1 MKIKWL
7 GHASFLITSD
17 NGVKIITDPY
27 EPIMG
32 MNYAPIDESADIV
45 TVSHGHG
52 DHNNVAAVQGNPL
65 VIGESVP
72 VEMKGIKFSGIN
84 TYHDTSGGNERGTNM
99 IYCFEVDG
107 IKVCHL
113 GDLGHMLSDDQVNAI
128 GKVDVLMAPVG
139 GNFTI
144 DAGTADSVIEKLK
157 PAIVIPMH
165 FCNDRCPDF
174 PVAGVEDFTDGKTNV
189 AVMDTSEIEYK
200 ADELPKSTSIVVLK
214 PAK

>member
-113 GDLGHMLSDDQVNAI
+113 GDLGHMLSYDQVNAI

-189 AVMDTSEIEYK
+189 AVMDTSEIGYK

>member
-7 GHASFLITSD
+7 GHASFLITSN

-32 MNYAPIDESADIV
+32 MNYEPITESADIV

-65 VIGESVP
+65 VINESTP
-72 VEMKGIKFSGIN
+72 VEMKGIKFSGID
-84 TYHDTSGGNERGTNM
+84 TYHDTSDGNERGSNV

-113 GDLGHMLSDDQVNAI
+113 GDLGHMLSEEQVNGI

-144 DAGTADSVIEKLK
+144 DAGTADMVIEKLK
-157 PAIVIPMH
+157 PAVMIPMH

-174 PVAGVEDFTDGKTNV
+174 PVAGVESFTDGKTNV
-189 AVMDTSEIEYK
+189 TVLDTSEIEYK
-200 ADELPKSTSIVVLK
+200 AGELPRSTSIVVLR

>member
-32 MNYAPIDESADIV
+32 MNYEPINESADIV

-52 DHNNVAAVQGNPL
+52 DHNNVAAVQGNPQ
-65 VIGESVP
+65 VIDKSMP
-72 VEMKGIKFSGIN
+72 VEVKGIKFNGID
-84 TYHDTSGGNERGTNM
+84 TFHDASGGNERGANV

-113 GDLGHMLSDDQVNAI
+113 GDLGHMLSDDQVSAI
-128 GKVDVLMAPVG
+128 GKVDILMAPVG

-144 DAGTADSVIEKLK
+144 DAGTADMVIQKLK
-157 PAIVIPMH
+157 PAVMIPMH

-174 PVAGVEDFTDGKTNV
+174 PVAGVESFTDGKTNV
-189 AVMDTSEIEYK
+189 TVLDTSEIEYK
-200 ADELPKSTSIVVLK
+200 AGELPGSTSIVVMK

>member
-32 MNYAPIDESADIV
+32 MNYEPIDELADIV

-65 VIGESVP
+65 VITESSP
-72 VEMKGIKFSGIN
+72 VEMKGITFSGID
-84 TYHDTSGGNERGTNM
+84 TYHDNSDGNERGSNV

-157 PAIVIPMH
+157 PVVVIPMH

-174 PVAGVEDFTDGKTNV
+174 PVAGVESFTDGKPNV
-189 AVMDTSEIEYK
+189 EVMDTSEIEYK
-200 ADELPKSTSIVVLK
+200 AGELPGSTSIVVLK